1 MREDFEINIRLRKGI
16 YLDRYGNEYELLN
29 VIKDLESLR
38 DMALLKSL
46 STDNVFTCSVEYFT
60 SPYINEDEDLLP
72 LFRVKKLFKG
82 DDDENSEV

>member
-16 YLDRYGNEYELLN
+16 YLDRYGSEYELLS

-38 DMALLKSL
+38 DMTLLKSL
-46 STDNVFTCSVEYFT
+46 STGNIFTCSVEYFT
-60 SPYINEDEDLLP
+60 SPYLNEDEDLLP

-82 DDDENSEV
+82 DGDENFEV